1 MSAVLG
7 QYGGGV
13 QQVVSIGSHALRT
26 ERLYALVVAVNCLT
40 GVVDDSDAAVSH
52 LHGNNSG
59 VNIRNA
65 GLFLQVRVNEAGTNS
80 GDLNSLGTG
89 YVANHIEVVDHHIVE
104 DTAGNCNVGSRGR
117 LRVTGG
123 NDNDMRIA
131 DRAVL
136 NCVCNCLVVVVE
148 AAVEAYLELNAL
160 LLNEC
165 EQLLDLVDIIVDRLL
180 AEYVLASLNCCHG
193 NIAVGVS
200 GGANEYYVYLRIVDN
215 VHKVGG
221 NVGDLALCQP
231 LACAG
236 LIEHRVSSSY
246 YLNARYGVDQV
257 VDVQLADSAAAYNA
271 NFQNAHCFFL
281 LALK

>member
-1 MSAVLG
+1 MTA
-7 QYGGGV
+7 
-13 QQVVSIGSHALRT
+13 
-26 ERLYALVVAVNCLT
+26 
-40 GVVDDSDAAVSH
+40 DAAVSH

-59 VNIRNA
+59 VNVRNA

-89 YVANHIEVVDHHIVE
+89 YIANHIEVVDHHIVE
-104 DTAGNCNVGSRGR
+104 DTAGNLNIGYRRR
-117 LRVTGG
+117 LRIAGG
-123 NDNDMRIA
+123 NLDDVDLA
-131 DRAVL
+131 DLAVTNHVV
-136 NCVCNCLVVVVE
+136 NCAVVVVE

-257 VDVQLADSAAAYNA
+257 VDVQLADSAAATTPIFKMPIGILSFYIR
-271 NFQNAHCFFL
+271 
-281 LALK
+281 